1 MAQFT
6 LSGTISDVD
15 KVGIP
20 YAQLFVKNSPELRT
34 NTNDEGVYS
43 LQLFPGEYYLVI
55 RSTGYEEREV
65 YVTITNGNVTRDIQL
80 LEEKFTDLD
89 EVAIVAKKSNKGR
102 EYMMEVV
109 KKRDTINP
117 WNYPHTT
124 NVYIKATEELTKAPP
139 KKTPENEDVFDEE
152 KKKLEALAGSMNLAE
167 VQITRSFN
175 PPNQV
180 KEERTG
186 FEVYGKTDNLY
197 YTTTVKSNF
206 NFFENLLHLPD
217 LHESPVSSPI
227 SGPGIL
233 SYKYRLEAQYMENG
247 YKIHKIKISPRASST
262 STLTGYIWVIDSLWL
277 VQKLELTMEKGNLK
291 VYDNFTIIQTFDHP
305 GDSMCVLKE
314 QTLIYGVKYKS
325 ETSKCKTIAKF
336 SDYDFQPAFAKKY
349 FNNELALTTKEAYER
364 DSSFWNQSRKVEL
377 TPQEQRFIIVRDSI
391 NDALNRKEYLDS
403 VDAVF
408 NKITP
413 WKVLWFGVDHRNR
426 AKRTQWNFNSI
437 AAMAR
442 PLYPAGPRVAP
453 GFSYFKKWE
462 NQKSLETYT
471 EMSVGVL
478 NGDVKG
484 STWCRY
490 LYDPFHQ
497 GKVRLNFSNEF
508 DAIVPFD
515 AITQVYKR
523 SNFIEVTRLRGIY
536 SYEYFNGFYVDAELE
551 FSERRSLAKYNTIGA
566 FDSLIPNDQFT
577 EFQGY
582 QALLADIT
590 ISYTPAQKYM
600 REPYRKVVLGSK
612 WPTFYAYYQRGIPK
626 LFGSD
631 IDHEYGILGMYQ
643 SLQIGTLGT
652 TNYHLRGGKFLS
664 SKNLKPADF
673 KYQRRSTPLWFSN
686 PLYGYQIQDSSLPS
700 TEYYLEAHFV
710 HHDNGAII
718 NKIPFMKKTKIGLV
732 FGTSLLYVSEYNY
745 QYGEI
750 FAGLE
755 RNFKFSKRRLR
766 IGLYGVACDGNKI
779 DPRFAGKVSFAVLD
793 DRNMKYNF

>member
-233 SYKYRLEAQYMENG
+233 SYKYRLEAQYM
-247 YKIHKIKISPRASST
+247 
-262 STLTGYIWVIDSLWL
+262 
-277 VQKLELTMEKGNLK
+277 
-291 VYDNFTIIQTFDHP
+291 
-305 GDSMCVLKE
+305 
-314 QTLIYGVKYKS
+314 
-325 ETSKCKTIAKF
+325 
-336 SDYDFQPAFAKKY
+336 
-349 FNNELALTTKEAYER
+349 
-364 DSSFWNQSRKVEL
+364 
-377 TPQEQRFIIVRDSI
+377 
-391 NDALNRKEYLDS
+391 
-403 VDAVF
+403 
-408 NKITP
+408 
-413 WKVLWFGVDHRNR
+413 
-426 AKRTQWNFNSI
+426 
-437 AAMAR
+437 
-442 PLYPAGPRVAP
+442 
-453 GFSYFKKWE
+453 
-462 NQKSLETYT
+462 
-471 EMSVGVL
+471 
-478 NGDVKG
+478 
-484 STWCRY
+484 
-490 LYDPFHQ
+490 
-497 GKVRLNFSNEF
+497 
-508 DAIVPFD
+508 
-515 AITQVYKR
+515 
-523 SNFIEVTRLRGIY
+523 
-536 SYEYFNGFYVDAELE
+536 
-551 FSERRSLAKYNTIGA
+551 
-566 FDSLIPNDQFT
+566 
-577 EFQGY
+577 
-582 QALLADIT
+582 
-590 ISYTPAQKYM
+590 
-600 REPYRKVVLGSK
+600 
-612 WPTFYAYYQRGIPK
+612 
-626 LFGSD
+626 
-631 IDHEYGILGMYQ
+631 
-643 SLQIGTLGT
+643 
-652 TNYHLRGGKFLS
+652 
-664 SKNLKPADF
+664 
-673 KYQRRSTPLWFSN
+673 
-686 PLYGYQIQDSSLPS
+686 
-700 TEYYLEAHFV
+700 
-710 HHDNGAII
+710 
-718 NKIPFMKKTKIGLV
+718 
-732 FGTSLLYVSEYNY
+732 
-745 QYGEI
+745 
-750 FAGLE
+750 
-755 RNFKFSKRRLR
+755 
-766 IGLYGVACDGNKI
+766 
-779 DPRFAGKVSFAVLD
+779 
-793 DRNMKYNF
+793 